1 MKVFSCFAILLLLG
15 LRAFPA
21 AAQEPSATPE
31 PTTAEDDPSG
41 GGYEIDYEEEP
52 DTTAQTPSPTA
63 APKVRRP
70 RDNSNPAVQGTH
82 SSHHFAPMMKSETKS
97 VYKKNGKTLDVDTD

>member
-1 MKVFSCFAILLLLG
+1 VKAFSCFAILLLLG
-15 LRAFPA
+15 LRAIPVS
-21 AAQEPSATPE
+21 AQEPTVTPE
-31 PTTAEDDPSG
+31 PTTTEDDPSG

-52 DTTAQTPSPTA
+52 DTTTQTPSPTA
-63 APKVRRP
+63 TPIRRP
-70 RDNSNPAVQGTH
+70 RDPSNPAVQGTH